1 VFTNLLTN
9 ACKYTNRGGR
19 IQVRAVVNGDEVA
32 VSVRDNGIGIPA
44 SYLGSVF
51 DMFMQVERS
60 SRRAQGGL
68 GIGLTLVRTL
78 VEMHHGR
85 VEARS
90 DGPGTGSE
98 FVVTLPLLSAIHA
111 ASEPSPSLEAIPS
124 RRVLI
129 VDDNGDAAE
138 TLGTLLERLGAVVAV
153 VNSGRSALSAFDT
166 FRPDTVLLD
175 IGMPGMDGYEV
186 ARRLRALPNHGD
198 VQLIALT
205 GWGQHHDQRRAR
217 AAGFDHHMVKPP
229 DIGRLRQLLTA
240 AVH

>member
-1 VFTNLLTN
+1 MTN
-9 ACKYTNRGGR
+9 ACKYSDRGGCIR
-19 IQVRAVVNGDEVA
+19 VEAVVTGDEVA

-44 SYLGSVF
+44 SHLGSVF

-60 SRRAQGGL
+60 NRRAQGGL

-78 VEMHHGR
+78 IEMHHGR

-98 FVVTLPLLSAIHA
+98 FVVTLPLLPAMHA
-111 ASEPSPSLEAIPS
+111 ESEPTPALDALPA

-138 TLGTLLERLGAVVAV
+138 TLGTLLETLGAVVAV

-175 IGMPGMDGYEV
+175 IGMPEMDGYEV
-186 ARRLRALPNHGD
+186 ARRLRALPNHPD

-229 DIGRLRQLLTA
+229 DIVRLRQLLTA